1 LARVNPCPFV
11 CWWREVFGWV
21 EERPGL
27 KPVLFWGRFSGL
39 KAAAPSVKSNGKNR
53 SRFPAG
59 MERKKNNSNG
69 QYGDLST
76 AAQKRASGR
85 DDNIWGEGGKEQRQR
100 QLQIPTEWKGKERK
114 ASATATATANTG
126 ISPLRR
132 QSAPPSVE
140 MTEIWVR
147 LGRARQKQR
156 QIPSGN
162 GKRETSATAKAEAD
176 SLWEWK
182 KKSNDKGRSWCD
194 MDGNAWNCPASNNKS
209 GLECLPSNIMA
220 AESV

>member
-1 LARVNPCPFV
+1 MARVNPCPFV

-39 KAAAPSVKSNGKNR
+39 KAAAPSVESNGKNR

-59 MERKKNNSNG
+59 MEKEEQGNSNSECG
-69 QYGDLST
+69 GLST

-182 KKSNDKGRSWCD
+182 RKATTKAGRGAIW
-194 MDGNAWNCPASNNKS
+194 MGARGIVRHRTIKVGWNVSHRT
-209 GLECLPSNIMA
+209 
-220 AESV
+220 